1 MEKLPLSKFYKRY
14 LLIGLFIV
22 PFFIGMALIFMGKG
36 IGTLPKL
43 HAIDVKKKIY
53 YTVPEF
59 EVTNL
64 LGQQKFKFSQL
75 DSSIFVVTLHPISNQ
90 FNWEKHLM
98 YLTKVIERYNNTK
111 VLTILEGDTAQ
122 FNWTENPEPFI
133 KKFPKWMVT
142 YTNTGN
148 FEKIKNYFKTEV
160 DTTNGLPPYIIVD
173 KEKIIR
179 AYCKINDLKTARD
192 VPKMLKILNNQ
203 YAPRNNKVEKNPNL

>member
-1 MEKLPLSKFYKRY
+1 MEKLPISKSYKRY

-43 HAIDVKKKIY
+43 HAIDAKKKLF

-59 EVTNL
+59 EVISLSNHQNFT
-64 LGQQKFKFSQL
+64 FSHK
-75 DSSIFVVTLHPISNQ
+75 DSSIYVVTLHPLSNQ

-98 YLTKVIERYNNTK
+98 YLTKVMERYNNAK
-111 VLTILEGDTAQ
+111 VLTILEGDTSQ
-122 FNWTENPEPFI
+122 FKWSENPKPFFE
-133 KKFPKWMVT
+133 KFPKWIVT
-142 YTNTGN
+142 YTNNSN
-148 FEKIKNYFKTEV
+148 FEQIKNHFRTEV
-160 DTTNGLPPYIIVD
+160 DSINGLPPYIILD

-192 VPKMLKILNNQ
+192 IPKMLKILNNQ
-203 YAPRNNKVEKNPNL
+203 YAPRNKKVEKRPTP

>member
-1 MEKLPLSKFYKRY
+1 MEKLPISKSYKRY

-43 HAIDVKKKIY
+43 HALDAKKKLY

-59 EVTNL
+59 YVTNISDH
-64 LGQQKFKFSQL
+64 QNFTFSHQ
-75 DSSIFVVTLHPISNQ
+75 DSSIYVVTLHPISNQ

-98 YLTKVIERYNNTK
+98 YLTKVMERYNNAK
-111 VLTILEGDTAQ
+111 VLTILEGDTAL
-122 FNWTENPEPFI
+122 FNWTENPEPFF
-133 KKFPKWMVT
+133 KKFPKWVVT
-142 YTNTGN
+142 YTNSGN
-148 FEKIKNYFKTEV
+148 FEQIKNYLKTEV
-160 DTTNGLPPYIIVD
+160 DSANGLPPYIIVD

-192 VPKMLKILNNQ
+192 IPKMLKILNNQ
-203 YAPRNNKVEKNPNL
+203 YAPRNNKVEKRPTP

>member
-1 MEKLPLSKFYKRY
+1 MEKLPISKSYKRY

-43 HAIDVKKKIY
+43 HALDAKKKLY

-59 EVTNL
+59 NVTNL
-64 LGQQKFKFSQL
+64 SGHQNFTFSHQ
-75 DSSIFVVTLHPISNQ
+75 DSSIYVVTLHPISNQ

-98 YLTKVIERYNNTK
+98 YLTKVMERYNNAK

-122 FNWTENPEPFI
+122 FNWTENPEPFF
-133 KKFPKWMVT
+133 KKFPKWVVT
-142 YTNTGN
+142 YTNSGN
-148 FEKIKNYFKTEV
+148 FEQIKNYLKTEV
-160 DTTNGLPPYIIVD
+160 DSANGLPPYIIVD

-192 VPKMLKILNNQ
+192 IPKMLKILNNQ
-203 YAPRNNKVEKNPNL
+203 YAPRNNKVEKRPTP